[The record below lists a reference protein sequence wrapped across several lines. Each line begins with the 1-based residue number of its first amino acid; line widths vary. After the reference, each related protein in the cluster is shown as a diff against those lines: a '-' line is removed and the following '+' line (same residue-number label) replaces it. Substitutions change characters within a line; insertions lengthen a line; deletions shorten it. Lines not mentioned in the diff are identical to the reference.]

1 MPTRR
6 RLIIAGLLTLV
17 AGLIILFPARVA
29 YNWFAPPGTAISGI
43 EGTVW
48 SGSARHATVAGI
60 YVANLRWQSKP
71 LRLLT
76 GKLAYAIEG
85 SFSSGFIESD
95 MALGFGGDIYLTNL
109 TGSLPVRMLDQAT
122 GVAGMQGSLNVNF
135 ERLQFSDGLPVAA
148 TGVVEIRGLLLPLVA
163 PTPIGG
169 FRAEF
174 FTQQDGVVAS
184 VKDTDGIFDLAGSL
198 KLSSDRNYTF
208 LGKLAAKPE
217 TPAQVREQ
225 MRFLG
230 SPNERG
236 QYELRLEG
244 QL

>member
-1 MPTRR
+1 MPARR
-6 RLIIAGLLTLV
+6 RLIIAGILTLLT
-17 AGLIILFPARVA
+17 GLIILFPARVA
-29 YNWFAPPGTAISGI
+29 YHWFPPPGIAISGI
-43 EGTVW
+43 DGTIW
-48 SGSARHATVAGI
+48 SGSARHVTGAGI
-60 YVANLRWQSKP
+60 YVANMRWRSKP

-85 SFSSGFIESD
+85 KLASGFFESD
-95 MALGFGGDIYLTNL
+95 LALGFGGDIYLGKL
-109 TGSLPVRMLDQAT
+109 TGSLPVGILEQAT
-122 GVAGMQGSLNVNF
+122 GVAGMQGILNIQF
-135 ERLQFSDGLPVAA
+135 DRLQLSDGLPVAA
-148 TGVVEIRGLLLPLVA
+148 EGEVEVSGLLLPLVSQTA
-163 PTPIGG
+163 IGG

-184 VKDTDGIFDLAGSL
+184 IEDTDAIFDLAGSVRIT
-198 KLSSDRNYTF
+198 SDRNYQF
-208 LGKLAAKPE
+208 LGQVAAKPE
-217 TPAQVREQ
+217 TPPQVREQ